1 MEAGPGNSRGLS
13 TEHTLELGISPTPHH
28 AKMSTIAATTVS
40 EHPSEHSATW
50 FYGVPL
56 AARGSKLT
64 HRVSFSRGSVSKR
77 FPPRKEATARK
88 SLRVT
93 CASVAAPIG
102 CLLVKLRRTKKK
114 NAGKRIFLFPLG
126 ISGGNS
132 VSFRRTGCF
141 GAADIKIPNHT
152 PTPTQLST
160 SEMTHQCCWHN
171 LYYYKLLITI
181 HHLLNLL
188 CVTRSKR
195 DKLALLIFR

>member
-1 MEAGPGNSRGLS
+1 
-13 TEHTLELGISPTPHH
+13 
-28 AKMSTIAATTVS
+28 MSTIAATTVS

-64 HRVSFSRGSVSKR
+64 HRVSFSRGSVSKH

-114 NAGKRIFLFPLG
+114 KNAGKRIFLFTLG

-132 VSFRRTGCF
+132 GSLQWTGCF
-141 GAADIKIPNHT
+141 GAANIKIPNQT
-152 PTPTQLST
+152 PTPKQLSP

-171 LYYYKLLITI
+171 LYYYKLLLTI
-181 HHLLNLL
+181 HNLLNLL
-188 CVTRSKR
+188 CVTTSKR

>member
-1 MEAGPGNSRGLS
+1 MTHIPLTVPKPQNNGTANNLHLPSKHPPTFPPQLAPFPPGTAVEAGPGNSRGLS

-28 AKMSTIAATTVS
+28 AKMSTSAATTVS

-114 NAGKRIFLFPLG
+114 K
-126 ISGGNS
+126 
-132 VSFRRTGCF
+132 
-141 GAADIKIPNHT
+141 
-152 PTPTQLST
+152 
-160 SEMTHQCCWHN
+160 ECWETYFSLPIRH
-171 LYYYKLLITI
+171 
-181 HHLLNLL
+181 
-188 CVTRSKR
+188 
-195 DKLALLIFR
+195 